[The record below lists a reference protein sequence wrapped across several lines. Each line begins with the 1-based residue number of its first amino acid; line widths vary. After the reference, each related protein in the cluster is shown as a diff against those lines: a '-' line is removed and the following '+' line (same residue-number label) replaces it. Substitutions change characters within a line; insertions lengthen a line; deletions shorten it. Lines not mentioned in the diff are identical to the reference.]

1 MLFDTDDNSVALEL
15 TDEAGNTV
23 VYELLDMVEFEQEAF
38 GIFLPEGADGGEV
51 AILRLAGKDAQKP
64 ENYVPVNDEA
74 LEQAVFDIF
83 QIKNMDA
90 FDFGGNSF
98 DTNELLL

>member
-1 MLFDTDDNSVALEL
+1 MLFDTDDNYVALEL
-15 TDEAGNTV
+15 TSEDGV
-23 VYELLDMVEFEQEAF
+23 PILYELLDIVEYEGVAY
-38 GIFLPEGADGGEV
+38 GVFLPAEEDSGAV
-51 AILRLAGKDAQKP
+51 AILRLEGDDAQKA
-64 ENYVPVNDEA
+64 EGYVPVNDEN

-98 DTNELLL
+98 QTNDLL